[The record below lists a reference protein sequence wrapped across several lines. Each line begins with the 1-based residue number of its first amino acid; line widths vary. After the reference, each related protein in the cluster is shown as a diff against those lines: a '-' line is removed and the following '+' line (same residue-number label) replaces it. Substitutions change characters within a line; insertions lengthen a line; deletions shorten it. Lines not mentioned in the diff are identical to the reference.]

1 MDTYEGILSRMQER
15 FSALAGYSADDASD
29 IGIRMRVLAGE
40 LYSLTAAVEWIKR
53 QAFAQTAQ
61 GEELDL
67 RAAERGLTR
76 KPAQI
81 AAGSL
86 TFRREKP
93 LWYNAV
99 IEQGTVC
106 ATAGQMRFVTT
117 EQAVLK
123 TGQTE
128 VTVPARA
135 ETGGRSGN
143 AAAGT
148 VTVLVTPPPSLESVT
163 NLQAFAGGQD
173 AETDAAL
180 RERLLRCYADLPNGT
195 NAAFYREQAMKID
208 GVFSAGV
215 VPQENGAGTVNVY
228 LGAQG
233 TAADA
238 ETVRLA
244 QERIDAL
251 REIGVKV
258 HVASAQTVSC
268 NVSVR
273 ILQKAGI
280 AYEMAEAAVKE
291 AAKDYFSSLGVGD
304 GVLTAALGARLFDAG
319 VLRNYLFLSNSTL
332 DRPMRNNQLAVL
344 GTVSVQSWGG
354 SGA

>member
-1 MDTYEGILSRMQER
+1 MDTYETILSRMQDR

-40 LYSLTAAVEWIKR
+40 VYALAAAVDWLKR
-53 QAFAQTAQ
+53 QTFAQSAQ

-76 KPAQI
+76 KPAR
-81 AAGSL
+81 AAIGSL

-93 LWYNAV
+93 LWYNAR
-99 IEQGTVC
+99 IEEGTVC
-106 ATAGQMRFVTT
+106 ATAGQVRFVTM

-128 VTVPARA
+128 VTVPALA

-173 AETDAAL
+173 AESDAEL
-180 RERLLRCYADLPNGT
+180 RQRLLRCYADLPNGT
-195 NAAFYREQAMKID
+195 NAAFYREQAMKVD

-215 VPQENGAGTVNVY
+215 VPQENGAGTVSVY

-233 TAADA
+233 AAAGA
-238 ETVRLA
+238 ETVRLV

-258 HVASAQTVSC
+258 HAAAAQTVSC

-273 ILQKAGI
+273 ILPKEGI
-280 AYEMAEAAVKE
+280 AYETAEAAIKE
-291 AAKDYFSSLGVGD
+291 AAKGYFGGLGVGD
-304 GVLTAALGARLFDAG
+304 GVLTAALGAQLFETD
-319 VLRNYLFLSNSTL
+319 VLKNYLFLSNSTL

>member
-1 MDTYEGILSRMQER
+1 MDTYEAILSRMQER

-40 LYSLTAAVEWIKR
+40 LYSLTAAVEWLKR
-53 QAFAQTAQ
+53 QTFAQTAQ

-106 ATAGQMRFVTT
+106 ATAGQVRFVTT

-163 NLQAFAGGQD
+163 NLQSFTGGQD
-173 AETDAAL
+173 AETDAEL
-180 RERLLRCYADLPNGT
+180 RKRLLRCYADLPNGT
-195 NAAFYREQAMKID
+195 NAAFYREQAMQVD

-215 VPQENGAGTVNVY
+215 VPRENGAGTVSVY

-233 TAADA
+233 AAANA
-238 ETVRLA
+238 ETVRLV

-251 REIGVKV
+251 REIDVKV
-258 HVASAQTVSC
+258 HVAAARTVSC

-273 ILQKAGI
+273 ILQKEGV
-280 AYEMAEAAVKE
+280 AYETAEAAVKE
-291 AAKDYFSSLGVGD
+291 AAKDYFNGLGVGD
-304 GVLTAALGARLFDAG
+304 GVLTAALGARLFDTG

-332 DRPMRNNQLAVL
+332 DRPMLNDQLAVL

-354 SGA
+354 SGT